1 MVDQRSSPEGVR
13 RQATPDDQ
21 DTVKPSDSM
30 SESQASWEPSPRVA
44 QLLFVDFDGMP
55 SDPDEV
61 ISDGLDGGY
70 RDRSE
75 ALRQVLRD
83 SDEDPAGRFLACVA
97 LTRWGDAIGYEE
109 VVAAAHSPGAVA
121 WRGASYDRMHGEDDT
136 FGVLADAVGDSIDM
150 VDERGTGAERVRAA
164 EALLGVVDSVQFDRH
179 TNSLLRE
186 DLLVASLPVIK
197 EAVARGTTRLKQE
210 RISYDLGLQLALTIT
225 AARRIDADWA
235 LNAARGLV
243 AAKPGERGLEELRED
258 FPEFR

>member
-1 MVDQRSSPEGVR
+1 M
-13 RQATPDDQ
+13 PD
-21 DTVKPSDSM
+21 
-30 SESQASWEPSPRVA
+30 SQASWEPSTRVA
-44 QLLFVDFDGMP
+44 
-55 SDPDEV
+55 
-61 ISDGLDGGY
+61 LDGGY

-136 FGVLADAVGDSIDM
+136 FGVLADAVGDSVDM
-150 VDERGTGAERVRAA
+150 VDERGTGGERVRAA
-164 EALLGVVDSVQFDRH
+164 EALLGVLDSVQFDRH
-179 TNSLLRE
+179 SSLLRE
-186 DLLVASLPVIK
+186 DLVVASLPVIK
-197 EAVARGTTRLKQE
+197 EAVARGTTRLKQG

-225 AARRIDADWA
+225 AARHIDADWA

-243 AAKPGERGLEELRED
+243 AADPGERALEELRED
-258 FPEFR
+258 FPDDGLRLGFRRTTSRSGACASGST